1 MDNGVPLDVRLVDS
15 IDDQQLSTALS
26 GSNTALSYSS
36 YLFSESV
43 HDLIAFEALLRLPFE
58 LAVAPSDFTAIES
71 IVQRF
76 YETNTAYPGKHGAM
90 KFCLVLSI
98 LSMINVSNCMSLP
111 PGDTHINCSV
121 RACVFTDS
129 LRYLE

>member
-1 MDNGVPLDVRLVDS
+1 VHVIYYVVMDNGVPLDVRLVDS
-15 IDDQQLSTALS
+15 IDDQQLTRALS
-26 GSNTALSYSS
+26 GSSTALSYSS

-43 HDLIAFEALLRLPFE
+43 HELVAFEAVLRLPFE

-90 KFCLVLSI
+90 KFCLVMSM

-111 PGDTHINCSV
+111 P
-121 RACVFTDS
+121 
-129 LRYLE
+129 